1 MSGCGKTQAFRFSR
15 AMKLGLVVAACLA
28 GFCTPALA
36 DQPDIRIPAHEIEL
50 IRTTDYIEVSGTNDL
65 GGAEDFTIH
74 NLKAIREFVELL
86 TSERFNAVPKNLK
99 PTFKSMSSYKVRL
112 SSKGAPV
119 LQLQVIADS
128 ILDLPGE
135 PAYYMESDHYSE
147 NLMAPLLRLR

>member
-1 MSGCGKTQAFRFSR
+1 
-15 AMKLGLVVAACLA
+15 MKLRLAVLACLA
-28 GFCTPALA
+28 GFYTTAFA
-36 DQPDIRIPAHEIEL
+36 DEPDISIPTREIAL
-50 IRTTDYIEVSGTNDL
+50 IKTTDYVEVSGTNDL

-74 NLKAIREFVELL
+74 NTKAIRDFVELL
-86 TSERFNAVPKNLK
+86 TSERFNAVPKSLK

-112 SSKGAPV
+112 SSKGTPV

-135 PAYYMESDHYSE
+135 PAYYMETDNYSA